1 MLALFALSS
10 SFLFADQ
17 VTLKNGDR
25 LTGTVVKSDGK
36 TLFLHTD
43 AAGDVTIKF
52 DAIQELK
59 TDQELHVSLKG
70 GKTAVGPVTTTDG
83 KIEIATKTG
92 GTVEAA
98 KDDVTLIRNDA
109 EQTAYEKSL
118 HPGLTHGWN
127 GGANVGFSIAR
138 GNSQTENLAL
148 AFNAVHP
155 TLNDKITLYASSI
168 YTKSDSPPPTTVSA
182 NLEQGGLRYDRNLN
196 PKLFAFGAADFQAN
210 ALQFLDLRAVYTGG
224 FGYHAIAS
232 DTTTLNFLGGINFTH
247 ETYSNG
253 TEISPGVF
261 ASYGVTNKFAALTL
275 GEELDAQAG
284 QEHGRDPE
292 LLFLSESAGHEPV
305 PRNVQSGNRDQN
317 QQVVRL
323 AEPVWR
329 HLCFEPAG
337 GSKEQRHHNHH
348 RLELFVHALEPLGR
362 NQKAG
367 APFLASFARSGA
379 FCCGRL
385 PQTKASGAPRS
396 MSISRCRGSSC

>member
-1 MLALFALSS
+1 MLRRFESFTLIALFALSS
-10 SFLFADQ
+10 ALFADQ

-36 TLFLHTD
+36 TLVLHTD
-43 AAGDVTIKF
+43 AAGDVTIQF
-52 DAIQELK
+52 AAITDIK
-59 TDQELHVSLKG
+59 TDQELHVSVKG

-109 EQTAYEKSL
+109 EQAAYDKSL
-118 HPGLTHGWN
+118 HPGLAHGWN
-127 GGANVGFSIAR
+127 GGANIGFSIAR

-168 YTKSDSPPPTTVSA
+168 YTKSDEPPPSTVSA
-182 NLEQGGLRYDRNLN
+182 NLEQGGLRYDRNIN

-210 ALQFLDLRAVYTGG
+210 ALQFLDLRGVYTGG

-232 DTTTLNFLGGINFTH
+232 DATTLNFLGGINFTH

-253 TEISPGVF
+253 ALIQVTPPVF

-275 GEELDAQAG
+275 GEELMHKLGKSTVVTQNFYFYPD
-284 QEHGRDPE
+284 
-292 LLFLSESAGHEPV
+292 LSDTSNYRGTFNLGTV
-305 PRNVQSGNRDQN
+305 TKISKSFGWQN
-317 QQVVRL
+317 QFGDIYVSNPPVGAKKNDVVITTGL
-323 AEPVWR
+323 
-329 HLCFEPAG
+329 
-337 GSKEQRHHNHH
+337 NY
-348 RLELFVHALEPLGR
+348 
-362 NQKAG
+362 
-367 APFLASFARSGA
+367 SF
-379 FCCGRL
+379 
-385 PQTKASGAPRS
+385 TH
-396 MSISRCRGSSC
+396 